1 MRLQVAHRPAAAVG
15 KAPLIHPPTQ
25 RRRRWKRWAALLGV
39 AIAVALLAVGA
50 LKLRG
55 TLDAVQVEANE
66 GKGELLAGAT
76 ILKEAGAKLTP
87 AQSAQA
93 IDDFKLAEAHFK
105 HLGSVLATSRWFT
118 IAGYVPLA
126 RGQINAAAELSDIGI
141 HGAITGRLLAEAV
154 STSLQEPS
162 ANTANHLD
170 PGQKIL
176 ASLDALAP
184 KLDQVA
190 TEINQVVADRARI
203 PSTGLLPQ
211 LSTAVHE
218 LDEKIDL
225 KAVQTGLRALRADE
239 PGVRQLLG
247 ATGAKTYLVLQQDPA
262 ELRGTGGFIGSVAF
276 LGFDHGKMAPF
287 DPQDIDKIDENPN
300 GTFILGGPGT
310 PTHVDPPYPLQYT
323 FRLQSWELRDAN
335 WSPDF
340 PTASRQAEFLLARER
355 GTKVDGVIAIDPYFI
370 QRLLAI
376 VGPVTIPETGD
387 VVDQHNFFDIT
398 LSRVELTASNRKAF
412 LSYASKQILDRVL
425 SLPVSK
431 WFAVLQAIQSGCE
444 TRSVQAYFHDA
455 QVEALAN
462 QHQCGGQVQVPSGDG
477 LMVVES
483 NVGGTKDDFWM
494 KRSFRLQMS
503 VNQDGTVRHTLHLHY
518 EGLSDHGYK
527 LTGRWGY
534 TGWLRIYAP
543 ASSELV
549 STSGTKLDTSQEFG
563 KTVFQGWFYVQFDH
577 SVDLTVVYDVKTNL
591 AALSQLRLFWQKQA
605 GRVDDPIS
613 VELKLPDGW
622 KLQSARVG
630 ANAVPVGVISTNLST
645 DRQFAWELQKS

>member
-190 TEINQVVADRARI
+190 TEINQVVADR
-203 PSTGLLPQ
+203 
-211 LSTAVHE
+211 
-218 LDEKIDL
+218 
-225 KAVQTGLRALRADE
+225 
-239 PGVRQLLG
+239 
-247 ATGAKTYLVLQQDPA
+247 
-262 ELRGTGGFIGSVAF
+262 
-276 LGFDHGKMAPF
+276 
-287 DPQDIDKIDENPN
+287 
-300 GTFILGGPGT
+300 
-310 PTHVDPPYPLQYT
+310 
-323 FRLQSWELRDAN
+323 
-335 WSPDF
+335 
-340 PTASRQAEFLLARER
+340 
-355 GTKVDGVIAIDPYFI
+355 
-370 QRLLAI
+370 
-376 VGPVTIPETGD
+376 
-387 VVDQHNFFDIT
+387 
-398 LSRVELTASNRKAF
+398 
-412 LSYASKQILDRVL
+412 
-425 SLPVSK
+425 
-431 WFAVLQAIQSGCE
+431 
-444 TRSVQAYFHDA
+444 
-455 QVEALAN
+455 
-462 QHQCGGQVQVPSGDG
+462 
-477 LMVVES
+477 
-483 NVGGTKDDFWM
+483 
-494 KRSFRLQMS
+494 
-503 VNQDGTVRHTLHLHY
+503 
-518 EGLSDHGYK
+518 
-527 LTGRWGY
+527 
-534 TGWLRIYAP
+534 
-543 ASSELV
+543 
-549 STSGTKLDTSQEFG
+549 
-563 KTVFQGWFYVQFDH
+563 
-577 SVDLTVVYDVKTNL
+577 
-591 AALSQLRLFWQKQA
+591 
-605 GRVDDPIS
+605 
-613 VELKLPDGW
+613 
-622 KLQSARVG
+622 
-630 ANAVPVGVISTNLST
+630 
-645 DRQFAWELQKS
+645 